1 MNKIFFLLIA
11 LGFFSSSAASLE
23 INNYDTAKMT
33 YFEELDE
40 FANNLSP
47 SELIQAINSL
57 QVRQDDCST
66 ELFMVL
72 RQQLLNFAIQKK
84 IGKKAHL
91 TSKLFKQEEG
101 CRKAG
106 LFKHYK
112 RKSSTGA
119 FLHWLPTNGD
129 NIPKKLKLQRLLHP
143 NKDAET

>member
-1 MNKIFFLLIA
+1 MKTDKLIFTLCLIGMPFIS
-11 LGFFSSSAASLE
+11 LGFFSSSAAGLE
-23 INNYDTAKMT
+23 MNNYDTAKMT

-40 FANNLSP
+40 FANSLSP

-57 QVRQDDCST
+57 QVRKEDCSS

-72 RQQLLNFAIQKK
+72 RQKLLNFAIEKK
-84 IGKKAHL
+84 IRKKAHL
-91 TSKLFKQEEG
+91 TSKLFQQEEG

-119 FLHWLPTNGD
+119 FLH
-129 NIPKKLKLQRLLHP
+129 
-143 NKDAET
+143 

>member
-1 MNKIFFLLIA
+1 MNKIIFLLIA
-11 LGFFSSSAASLE
+11 MGFFSSSAASLE

-40 FANNLSP
+40 FANSLSP

-57 QVRQDDCST
+57 QVRKEDCST

-72 RQQLLNFAIQKK
+72 SEKK
-84 IGKKAHL
+84 IGKHAHL
-91 TSKLFKQEEG
+91 SNKILQQEEE

-112 RKSSTGA
+112 RKSSSGA
-119 FLHWLPTNGD
+119 FLH
-129 NIPKKLKLQRLLHP
+129 
-143 NKDAET
+143 